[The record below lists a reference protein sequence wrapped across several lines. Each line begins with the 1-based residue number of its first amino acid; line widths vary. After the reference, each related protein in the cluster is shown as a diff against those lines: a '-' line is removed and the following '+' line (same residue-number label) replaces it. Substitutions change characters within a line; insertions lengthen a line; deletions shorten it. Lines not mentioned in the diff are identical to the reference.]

1 MAGIQDI
8 LGSVL
13 GGSGGSGS
21 ADIQKLIQ
29 PLLDMI
35 QQNGGLQQVLAQL
48 QNSPIG
54 EQVTSWISPGANE
67 SVSADQVAQAVGPET
82 VEKLAEESGMTPD
95 QVSGSLTQL
104 LPNLVDKF
112 TPGGSVPGADQI
124 QEVIK
129 NIPGADQVQDQLG
142 SLLGGLLGGGK

>member
-13 GGSGGSGS
+13 GGSSGGS

-35 QQNGGLQQVLAQL
+35 QQNGGLQQVIGQL
-48 QNSPIG
+48 QSSPIG

-67 SVSADQVAQAVGPET
+67 AVSADQVAQAVGPET
-82 VEKLAEESGMTPD
+82 VDKLAEETGMTPD
-95 QVSGSLTQL
+95 QVSGSLSQM
-104 LPNLVDKF
+104 LPNLVDKLS
-112 TPGGSVPGADQI
+112 PGGSIPGADQVNEI
-124 QEVIK
+124 IK
-129 NIPGADQVQDQLG
+129 NIPGADQVSGQLSKVLG
-142 SLLGGLLGGGK
+142 SLLGGSK